1 LIAAECPLYMGSNL
15 MGTGPEGYRRTL
27 AMLRSGFPDL
37 HSTIEEVIAEGDKI
51 AERVTTS
58 DTHRAR

>member
-1 LIAAECPLYMGSNL
+1 
-15 MGTGPEGYRRTL
+15 
-27 AMLRSGFPDL
+27 MLRSGFPEL
-37 HSTIEEVIAEGDKI
+37 HSAIEEVIAEGDKI